1 MFPNTPSVAGR
12 LLLSLSALV
21 LSACSQDSSEAP
33 GRGLEPREVGAL
45 LTAEEARYRRGV
57 VSEPAYTLAV
67 DLDRGPDSFA
77 GRVDIDFQY
86 GAETRPLTVDFR
98 NGTVLSVEVN
108 GEPVDYRYNGHFITL
123 PMGLMDTGSHRV
135 SIEYLH
141 DYSRDGAGL
150 YRYEDPEDGRVYLY
164 TDFQPYS
171 ANRLFPHFDQPD
183 LKGTYTLSV
192 TAPVG
197 WQVVSTTRETDID
210 VGEEQWTWR
219 FPATLPLSS
228 YIFALHAGEYAV
240 YEDAEFRYPLRLFV
254 RQSMAEY
261 ADPEFWFEITRQG
274 FDYFDDY
281 FGLPYPFEKY
291 DQLVVPDFIAGAME
305 NVGAVT
311 FSENKLFRGE
321 ATRRERMYIA
331 NVIMHEMAHMWFG
344 DITTMAWWN
353 GLWLNESFAT
363 YMAENALANATEF
376 KETWHQFFIA
386 DKQWAYTE
394 DQLVTTHPIE
404 LPVRDT
410 EEATTNFDGITYGKG
425 AAVLKQ
431 LGFLL
436 GDDTFRRAVRD
447 YIATNAWGNTE
458 LEDFMGAMATAAD
471 RKLDYWTQ
479 EWLYTA
485 GLNTVEA
492 RYECVD
498 GKIASMVLEQSTPP
512 DYPTLREQRTVL
524 ALFKLDGER
533 LVLQRQLP
541 LLFGGARTPVP
552 EAEGAACPDF
562 VYPNYGDYAY
572 IKVALDERSLATIS
586 EHVMGLE
593 DPLQRNMA
601 WYDLYEMMRDARL
614 DLTDY
619 LDILGDHLASET
631 DLNVLADLLSNLRS
645 GFSYLY
651 QVPSGEQ
658 YLAEYAQRFEKLL
671 WQQVAASEG
680 DARQLW
686 LQGYIDSANDKAA
699 WQRLEDL
706 LQGRLV
712 LDGFAL
718 DQDQRWRIVMKL
730 SEHLWPGHQALV
742 AAELARDG
750 SSRGKENAVR
760 AEVLS
765 ARGESK
771 YQWIARATES
781 GEDYSLRRSRTIVA
795 GLFPSSSQRALA
807 EPYAVELLAQ
817 LPRLD
822 REHDTTFH
830 DRVTYHLMPRLCT
843 PENVAR
849 LKAAVERYD
858 NLNPAIVQALKI
870 AAQQDERCVAIGER
884 LAREA
889 VASR

>member
-1 MFPNTPSVAGR
+1 MYPFATPITGR
-12 LLLSLSALV
+12 LLLCLSALFF
-21 LSACSQDSSEAP
+21 SACSQDSGDSSPPAV
-33 GRGLEPREVGAL
+33 EPREVGAL

-57 VSEPAYTLAV
+57 VAEPFYTLEV
-67 DLDRGPDSFA
+67 DLDRGPEVFA
-77 GRVDIDFQY
+77 GRVDIAFDY
-86 GAETRPLTVDFR
+86 GHEARPLTVDFR
-98 NGTVLSVEVN
+98 SGTVLSVALD
-108 GEPVDYRYNGHFITL
+108 GQPVDFEYNEHFITL
-123 PMGLMDTGSHRV
+123 PMGVIKSGPRTL
-135 SIEYLH
+135 SIEYEH
-141 DYSRDGAGL
+141 AYSQDGAGL
-150 YRYEDPEDGRVYLY
+150 YRYQDPEDGRIYLY

-183 LKGTYTLSV
+183 LKATYALTVL
-192 TAPVG
+192 APAG
-197 WQVVSTTRETDID
+197 WQVVSTTRESNIEKQ
-210 VGEEQWTWR
+210 GNQWTWT

-240 YEDAEFRYPLRLFV
+240 FEDAEFRYPLRLFV
-254 RQSMAEY
+254 RQSMARY
-261 ADPEFWFEITRQG
+261 ADPDFWFEITRQG

-363 YMAENALANATEF
+363 YMAEKALAGGTEF
-376 KETWHQFFIA
+376 KETWHQFFIG
-386 DKQWAYTE
+386 DKQWAYAE
-394 DQLVTTHPIE
+394 DQRVTTHPIE

-431 LGFLL
+431 LGFYL
-436 GDDTFRRAVRD
+436 GDDVFRRAVRD

-458 LEDFMGAMATAAD
+458 LVDFMAAMAVAAD
-471 RKLDYWTQ
+471 RNLDNWTQ
-479 EWLYTA
+479 EWLYAA

-492 RYECVD
+492 RYQCAND
-498 GKIASMVLEQSTPP
+498 KLTSLVLEQSTPAE
-512 DYPTLREQRTVL
+512 YPTLREQRTVV
-524 ALFKLDGER
+524 ALFARDGER
-533 LVLQRQLP
+533 LVLQQQQP
-541 LLFGGARTPVP
+541 VTFDGARTPV
-552 EAEGAACPDF
+552 ADLAGVTCPDF

-572 IKVALDERSLATIS
+572 IKVALDERSLATLR
-586 EHVMGLE
+586 EHIMGLE

-601 WYDLYEMMRDARL
+601 WYDLYQMMRDARL

-619 LDILGDHLASET
+619 LDILADNIAAET
-631 DLNVLADLLSNLRS
+631 DLNVVADLLSNLRT

-651 QVPSGEQ
+651 QIPVGAQ
-658 YLAEYAQRFEKLL
+658 YLADYAERFEPLL
-671 WQQVAASEG
+671 WQQVASTRG

-686 LQGYIDSANDKAA
+686 LQGYIEVANNAAA

-706 LQGRLV
+706 LRGELT
-712 LDGFAL
+712 LENFEL
-718 DQDQRWRIVMKL
+718 DQDQRWRIIMKL
-730 SEHLWPGHQALV
+730 SEHLWPEHQALA
-742 AAELARDG
+742 AAELGRDA
-750 SSRGKENAVR
+750 SSRGKENAIR

-771 YQWIARATES
+771 YQWMGKATDA
-781 GEDYSLRRSRTIVA
+781 GQDYSLRRSRTIAA
-795 GLFPSSSQRALA
+795 GLFPSSSQRSLA
-807 EPYAVELLAQ
+807 APYAVEMLAQ

-822 REHDTTFH
+822 REHDTTFN
-830 DRVTYHLMPRLCT
+830 DRVSYQLLPRLCT
-843 PENVAR
+843 EENVAR
-849 LKAAVERYD
+849 LTAAAERYD
-858 NLNPAIVQALKI
+858 NLNPAIVRGLRI
-870 AAQQDERCVAIGER
+870 AAQEDQRCVDIGAR
-884 LAREA
+884 LAPAEA
-889 VASR
+889 G